1 LDPVYE
7 STTRYI
13 KSIWILNIYM
23 FSSAL
28 NELKIVCLYKRLKML
43 DVLVKLGYI
52 VFLCTYIFQG
62 NKRWE

>member
-1 LDPVYE
+1 
-7 STTRYI
+7 
-13 KSIWILNIYM
+13 M